1 MRHTPAR
8 WYVQLTPEAC
18 LPAFSAPE
26 DVLGDDLFNRLPDGD
41 TGRRWRALLT
51 EVQVL
56 LHQHAWNVERV
67 ARGKQMINSL
77 WFWGAGVLPHT
88 VMTPHRQVRS
98 RDVLLHALAKAS
110 GSDTDSLHMVDAL
123 VDLRHLCSLTQ
134 FSDEVVAPLLA
145 AMGRGELKQLVLDF
159 RDGEIFT
166 HDPCAPLAF
175 LVWCAYSAGRLSV
188 PKIIRRLSLPLV
200 VWPDNVPPLLRRVYT
215 ARGCADPV
223 TAQPC
228 LAQLLSPA
236 MLSNMQAATV
246 LLTEVIKANG
256 RILVVGDFDCDGATA
271 CAVAVRGLRLLG
283 ARNVMHAVPN
293 RMVHGYGL
301 SSALVEE
308 LAPLQPAL
316 LVTVDHG
323 IACHAGIAA
332 AKARGWKVLVT
343 DHHLPGEILPPA
355 DVIVNPNLP
364 GDLFPSKTLAG
375 VGVIFYV
382 LLALRARLYPA
393 ARAACKGQETRIHSS
408 ISQKNRPDLTS
419 LLDLVAVGTVADLV
433 PLDTNNR
440 ALVAAGL
447 RRLRRGQGC
456 LGTTRVDRGQW
467 P

>member
-1 MRHTPAR
+1 M
-8 WYVQLTPEAC
+8 
-18 LPAFSAPE
+18 
-26 DVLGDDLFNRLPDGD
+26 
-41 TGRRWRALLT
+41 
-51 EVQVL
+51 
-56 LHQHAWNVERV
+56 
-67 ARGKQMINSL
+67 
-77 WFWGAGVLPHT
+77 
-88 VMTPHRQVRS
+88 
-98 RDVLLHALAKAS
+98 
-110 GSDTDSLHMVDAL
+110 
-123 VDLRHLCSLTQ
+123 
-134 FSDEVVAPLLA
+134 
-145 AMGRGELKQLVLDF
+145 
-159 RDGEIFT
+159 
-166 HDPCAPLAF
+166 
-175 LVWCAYSAGRLSV
+175 
-188 PKIIRRLSLPLV
+188 
-200 VWPDNVPPLLRRVYT
+200 PPLLRRVYT

-343 DHHLPGEILPPA
+343 DHHLPGETLPAA

-375 VGVIFYV
+375 VRVIFMYCLRCVRVFILLLV
-382 LLALRARLYPA
+382 LSAKVKKRVFTVLF
-393 ARAACKGQETRIHSS
+393 
-408 ISQKNRPDLTS
+408 QKNRPDLTS
-419 LLDLVAVGTVADLV
+419 LLDLVAVGTVADW
-433 PLDTNNR
+433 
-440 ALVAAGL
+440 
-447 RRLRRGQGC
+447 C
-456 LGTTRVDRGQW
+456 L
-467 P
+467 